1 MAYHIHLEQFE
12 GPLDL
17 LLSFIEKEKLDITQV
32 SLAKVT
38 DQYITYLRSQKSS
51 LESFASFLTIAARL
65 ILIKSRALL
74 PMLEFSDEEE
84 EAMDDL
90 EWRLKEYK
98 RFREAAGTL
107 GTLLTKKHYAYH
119 RESFLGTR
127 VVFYPPQSLT
137 ASVLRTYFENVLGTI
152 PLFETL
158 PEKEIST
165 IITLEEKIMSLQKIL
180 SEKGKRTKCDKQD
193 ATIQPVQPISF
204 IRRNS
209 CKKNNKNKQWNI
221 PPTNRKITYRWNMNL
236 IPSKF

>member
-32 SLAKVT
+32 SLVTVT

-107 GTLLTKKHYAYH
+107 GTLLAKKHYAYH

-127 VVFYPPQSLT
+127 VVFYPPQTLT
-137 ASVLRTYFENVLGTI
+137 PSILRTHFENVLGAI
-152 PLFETL
+152 PLFEAL
-158 PEKEIST
+158 PEKEIGA
-165 IITLEEKIMSLQKIL
+165 IITLEEKIFSLQKIL
-180 SEKGKRTKCDKQD
+180 SENGKTSFVHLMHIASDRVE
-193 ATIQPVQPISF
+193 IVISF
-204 IRRNS
+204 LAILEMV
-209 CKKNNKNKQWNI
+209 KQQTVSVEQVGFFGDI
-221 PPTNRKITYRWNMNL
+221 HIQQL
-236 IPSKF
+236 